1 MLIVHLL
8 ITWVQGCKRATLF
21 DLNQVNAIV
30 QDVLVALMHRRLT
43 ARLQPLSLL
52 QSLQILLLVEKVR
65 RFRVPVRSSV
75 FRNGVVYSSELV
87 EQDVVDF
94 VLIHFVK
101 VCQLYVLQHL
111 GHFILYVASY
121 AS

>member
-75 FRNGVVYSSELV
+75 FRNGIVYSSELV

>member
-8 ITWVQGCKRATLF
+8 ITWVQGRKRATLF

-30 QDVLVALMHRRLT
+30 QDVLVALMHRGLT

-52 QSLQILLLVEKVR
+52 QSLQILLLVEKVW

-75 FRNGVVYSSELV
+75 FRNGIVYSSELV

-101 VCQLYVLQHL
+101 VRQLYVLQHL

>member
-8 ITWVQGCKRATLF
+8 ITRVQGRKRATLF

-75 FRNGVVYSSELV
+75 FRNGIVYSSELV